1 MITAR
6 VGPALVALG
15 IAAAVAVGAAAPTI
29 APGQWEVTVK
39 RGFQTPSNSHVV
51 RAPVSPEEQSS
62 VFRHC
67 VRADDMRERPETILG
82 HRKPE
87 CRYERLS
94 FAAGMIDVRSV
105 CTHGDGSGTVTVSR
119 GTYTPVSY
127 AITGSVVATGRAAN
141 ETTIAMTG
149 RRISSIC
156 AAKR

>member
-6 VGPALVALG
+6 VGPALVVLG

-39 RGFQTPSNSHVV
+39 HGSRTPSNL
-51 RAPVSPEEQSS
+51 RAARMLASGEEQPS

-67 VRADDMRERPETILG
+67 VKADDMRERPETMLAQQ
-82 HRKPE
+82 HPD

-105 CTHGDGSGTVTVSR
+105 CVHGDGSGSVTVSR

-127 AITGSVVATGRAAN
+127 TIDGSVTHTGHDSN
-141 ETTIAMTG
+141 ESTIAVTG
-149 RRISSIC
+149 RRISATC
-156 AAKR
+156 VGNG